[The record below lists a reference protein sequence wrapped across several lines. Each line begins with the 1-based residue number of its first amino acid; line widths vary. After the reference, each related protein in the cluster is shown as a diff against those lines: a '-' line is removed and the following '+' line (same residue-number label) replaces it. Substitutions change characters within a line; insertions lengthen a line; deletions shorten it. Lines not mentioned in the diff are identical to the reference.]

1 MLLIAIFMPC
11 LSFLLRGKLI
21 STIVS
26 LLIQFTLIG
35 WVVASIWAAFSLSQ
49 ARNRRR
55 MRNLE
60 RRLEK
65 KFSQAILQVN

>member
-55 MRNLE
+55 MR
-60 RRLEK
+60 RLENKLK
-65 KFSQAILQVN
+65 KELQLTTQA